1 MTRALRGRWRIAAA
15 LLLLVMLL
23 PVGLGAEVVVGSKKF
38 TESVI
43 LGDLLGH
50 WLAARGVKV
59 DYRRELGGTRILW
72 EALLRADIDA
82 YPEYTGT
89 LRFEILRKGALADAD
104 LAAALAPYG
113 VGVTPSLGFENTYAL
128 GMRRTRAAELGIRR
142 ISDLVGRRDLR
153 YGLSHE
159 FLERQDGWPGLRAHY
174 GLPGGTLRGVDHE
187 IGYRGLVS
195 GATDVI
201 DLYTTDAEIEQYDLV
216 ALEDD
221 RRYFPAYQAVFL
233 YRLDAFREIG
243 APLADLTGR
252 IDEGAMIRMNS
263 AVQLRRESAS
273 AVAAQFLQQTTGV
286 RAAGE
291 ESDLFRVIRER
302 SLEHLLLVGVSL
314 LLAALVGAPLG
325 YFASEY
331 SRARAVI
338 LAVTG
343 LVQTVPS
350 LALLVMLLPLFGI
363 GAAPALVALFL
374 YSLLPIVRGTLLG
387 YSTIP
392 AWVRESAES
401 LGLSRDYQFRHVY
414 TPLALRSILSG
425 VKTAAVINV
434 GVATLGA
441 LIGAG
446 GYGQAIL
453 KGIRLDDTS
462 LILAGAIPAALLAL
476 ALQLAFDALERKLV
490 SRGLRES

>member
-1 MTRALRGRWRIAAA
+1 MKGAKIARAAIACALAVFPCGLAA
-15 LLLLVMLL
+15 D
-23 PVGLGAEVVVGSKKF
+23 VVVGSKKF

-50 WLAARGVKV
+50 WLTARGVAV
-59 DYRRELGGTRILW
+59 EYRRELGGTRILW
-72 EALLRADIDA
+72 EALRRGDIDA

-89 LRFEILRKGALADAD
+89 LRFEILRDGEIDDED
-104 LAAALAPYG
+104 LAAALARYG

-128 GMRRTRAAELGIRR
+128 GMRRIRAEELGVRR
-142 ISDLVGRRDLR
+142 ISDLIGRRGLR

-159 FLERQDGWPGLRAHY
+159 FLERRDGWPGLRAHY
-174 GLPGGTLRGVDHE
+174 GLPGGALRGVDHE

-201 DLYTTDAEIEQYDLV
+201 DLYTTDAEIEQYDLL

-221 RRYFPAYQAVFL
+221 RRYFPAYQAVYL
-233 YRLDAFREIG
+233 YRLDAFRTTG
-243 APLADLTGR
+243 APLFDLAGR
-252 IDEGAMIRMNS
+252 IDERAMIRMNS
-263 AVQLRRESAS
+263 AVQLRRASAS

-286 RAAGE
+286 RAVGE
-291 ESDLFRVIRER
+291 ESDLFQVIRER
-302 SLEHLLLVGVSL
+302 TVEHLLLVGVSL

-331 SRARAVI
+331 SRAGAVI

-387 YSTIP
+387 FSTIP

-401 LGLSRDYQFRHVY
+401 LGLSAGFQFRHVY
-414 TPLALRSILSG
+414 APLALRSVLSG